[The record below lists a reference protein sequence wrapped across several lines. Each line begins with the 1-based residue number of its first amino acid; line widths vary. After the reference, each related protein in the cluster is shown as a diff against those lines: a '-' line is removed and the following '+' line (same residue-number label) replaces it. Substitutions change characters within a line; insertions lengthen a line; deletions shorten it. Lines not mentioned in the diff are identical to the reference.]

1 MNSISV
7 SQLKTNPSQFILQ
20 ANDYPIP
27 IEKRNKIEA
36 YLIGSVLFDKIVGY
50 LEDKE
55 DQEAV
60 KTVDFN
66 KGRKLKTLSTE
77 LGI

>member
-1 MNSISV
+1 MNPISV

-20 ANDYPIP
+20 SNDYPVP

-36 YLIGSVLFDKIVGY
+36 YLIGSVLFDKIGEY

-55 DQEAV
+55 DREAV
-60 KTVDFN
+60 RLADFK
-66 KGRKLKTLSTE
+66 KGKKLETLTAE

>member
-1 MNSISV
+1 MNPISV

-20 ANDYPIP
+20 ANDYPVP
-27 IEKRNKIEA
+27 IEKRNKIKA
-36 YLIGSVLFDKIVGY
+36 YLIGSVLFDKIVKY

-55 DQEAV
+55 DREAV
-60 KTVDFN
+60 RLADFK
-66 KGRKLKTLSTE
+66 KGKKLETLTTE